1 MAGSDNC
8 VFAVLS
14 DALGNDFRL
23 IEFLN
28 GGYDEIAPPI
38 DP

>member
-8 VFAVLS
+8 VFAVLA
-14 DALGNDFRL
+14 DAFGNGFRM

-28 GGYDEIAPPI
+28 HGYDEIAPLISP
-38 DP
+38 